1 MKGINRWLNIHNYKH
16 FIFWLHVLSVTC
28 LISYMSYQLHGGEC
42 MLVASIHEQAD
53 MHLFAV
59 PDGSTA
65 KTLSVST
72 LVSMETAT
80 NDPSPK

>member
-1 MKGINRWLNIHNYKH
+1 
-16 FIFWLHVLSVTC
+16 
-28 LISYMSYQLHGGEC
+28 

>member
-1 MKGINRWLNIHNYKH
+1 
-16 FIFWLHVLSVTC
+16 
-28 LISYMSYQLHGGEC
+28 MSYQLHGDEC
-42 MLVASIHEQAD
+42 TLVASVHEQVD

-72 LVSMETAT
+72 LVPMETAT
-80 NDPSPK
+80 NDASPK